1 MNEVQTPL
9 TMEPTIIVE
18 PPTEILLFSPYR
30 RNSTSKPFNTQH
42 KTAQPKFHPYQP
54 KFFPSEKTTTSEFK
68 THPPILQE
76 TFYSGNK
83 LQETFYPKVQTVLL
97 KNSQV
102 PPQTTTQSLP
112 KAKVEKFQIGH
123 WSGMFFSPNS

>member
-54 KFFPSEKTTTSEFK
+54 KFFPNEKTTSEFK
-68 THPPILQE
+68 THSPILQE
-76 TFYSGNK
+76 AFYSGNN
-83 LQETFYPKVQTVLL
+83 LPETFYPKVQTVLL

-102 PPQTTTQSLP
+102 PPQITTQSLP

-123 WSGMFFSPNS
+123 WSGMFFFS